1 VTRALEAELL
11 KLRTTRTFLAF
22 VASAVGL
29 SLLVVILFTALADFD
44 QEDVRSAFTADFTS
58 LFIALLG
65 AIGMAGEWR
74 HRTIAN
80 TVLSIPQR
88 ARLLGAKLI
97 AYAVGGALLSLFV
110 SVAIMIAGT
119 LILSSRGID
128 TLSFGDLLDLL
139 WRNLAIAALLGPI
152 GVCVGTLIRNP
163 AVAIVVI
170 LAWGFVLENVLAG
183 VAPEVEKFMPLQG
196 ASSGVQQVDNGFET
210 LPAGVA
216 LLVMA
221 GWVVLLAVPA
231 LVTFSKR
238 DLV

>member
-1 VTRALEAELL
+1 MTRALEAELL

-29 SLLVVILFTALADFD
+29 SLVVVILFTALADFD

-88 ARLLGAKLI
+88 VRLLGAKLI

-110 SVAIMIAGT
+110 NVAIMIAGT

-139 WRNLAIAALLGPI
+139 WRNLAVAAFLGSL

-170 LAWGFVLENVLAG
+170 LAWGFVLENVLQG
-183 VAPEVEKFMPLQG
+183 VAPEVEKFLPLQG

-210 LPAGVA
+210 LPTGVA

-221 GWVVLLAVPA
+221 GWVAALAVPA
-231 LVTFSKR
+231 LVTFTKR

>member
-1 VTRALEAELL
+1 MTRALEAELL
-11 KLRTTRTFLAF
+11 KLRTTRTFFAF
-22 VASAVGL
+22 VVSAVGL

-44 QEDVRSAFTADFTS
+44 QEDVRAAFTADFTS

-97 AYAVGGALLSLFV
+97 AYAVGGAVLSLFV
-110 SVAIMIAGT
+110 SIAIMIAGT
-119 LILSSRGID
+119 LVLSSRGID

-139 WRNLAIAALLGPI
+139 WRNLAVAAFLGPI

-170 LAWGFVLENVLAG
+170 LAWGFVLENVLQ

-210 LPAGVA
+210 LPTGLA

-221 GWVVLLAVPA
+221 GWVALLAVPA
-231 LVTFSKR
+231 LVTFTKR